1 MSVRSRMI
9 EEKAVIILSGAAAV
23 FTALIL
29 IFIIGT
35 ITVKGLPSIN
45 LKYLFSSESDVQQFG
60 GAIGNAFVGTILL
73 STLSVTIATPFAL
86 STAVYLRK
94 YAKDNNVTK
103 TIRLLIEM
111 FSGTPSIVV
120 GIVGLILICYYLR
133 PITGGWSLISGS
145 IALAILILPVL
156 ERAIEEALRTVPIEI
171 EDASYA
177 LGADKWGTIRRVTI
191 PYSIS
196 GILTGVVF
204 GVARSAEESAVIILT
219 TGYSQYFPSLGI
231 GQNPKL
237 LFGVQIFPFQ
247 EQVGSLSLA
256 IYNVFQYPMSDSK
269 SSAFPAAFVLIVT
282 ILIINLIAR
291 VIIRRWKIG

>member
-120 GIVGLILICYYLR
+120 G
-133 PITGGWSLISGS
+133 
-145 IALAILILPVL
+145 
-156 ERAIEEALRTVPIEI
+156 
-171 EDASYA
+171 
-177 LGADKWGTIRRVTI
+177 
-191 PYSIS
+191 
-196 GILTGVVF
+196 
-204 GVARSAEESAVIILT
+204 
-219 TGYSQYFPSLGI
+219 
-231 GQNPKL
+231 
-237 LFGVQIFPFQ
+237 
-247 EQVGSLSLA
+247 
-256 IYNVFQYPMSDSK
+256 
-269 SSAFPAAFVLIVT
+269 
-282 ILIINLIAR
+282 
-291 VIIRRWKIG
+291 